1 MFNASHR
8 YGLGLGIALILLGCT
23 VNEIDTRSHESS
35 DPAVQAHIDKDTPET
50 KNDTADGTSD
60 RISTIQER
68 LLPDQTTD
76 PDVTAANLSYRLQVP
91 PYDQFLNEEGY
102 LDLLGRTLDEIDQVL
117 GSSPILVRQSIQ
129 GAPIR
134 KEIRVYLPYEEDSTG
149 LYLYFEN
156 ERVVAFK
163 LDEFNGIIHSG
174 LLDYLK

>member
-1 MFNASHR
+1 M
-8 YGLGLGIALILLGCT
+8 
-23 VNEIDTRSHESS
+23 V
-35 DPAVQAHIDKDTPET
+35 
-50 KNDTADGTSD
+50 
-60 RISTIQER
+60 
-68 LLPDQTTD
+68 
-76 PDVTAANLSYRLQVP
+76 
-91 PYDQFLNEEGY
+91 
-102 LDLLGRTLDEIDQVL
+102 EIDQVL